1 MIGKVAASST
11 PNSLPRRQVLVCL
24 GLAFMALLGYLAN
37 TSTCQGS
44 EKRVVLGREPRNLA
58 DADIDGL
65 VRKHNFFDIRRNPGG
80 TFTSPLASLS
90 YGSDLVVLDQTTGLV
105 WQQSGSPRY
114 MDWKAA
120 GMYIRELNEERFAGF
135 DQWRLPTVAELASL
149 LRADKTATGL
159 HVDSVFDPHQAW
171 CWTSDQRGEGFPYL
185 VSFFHGTIDW
195 KFECGL
201 VFVRA
206 VASAAEFQSRR
217 QEPKTISV
225 CRPSGSLY
233 TNSVGMKFA
242 LIPAGSFLMGSPE
255 EEPGR
260 TADEG
265 PRHHVT
271 LTRPFYLGVT
281 EVTQGQWRAVMDDN
295 PSFFRGHDL
304 PVENVSWDECQ
315 EFIRRLNE
323 REKTNRYRL
332 PSEAE
337 WEYAC
342 RAGSDRRFSF
352 GEDVGPAVNRDKLR
366 YYFGD
371 EGDELGAYA
380 WYGNVSGNVT
390 HPVALKKPNAW
401 GLYDMHGNVAEWCKD
416 WYGPYPAA
424 DQTDPQGSAQG
435 TFRVLRGGDY
445 GFGTWS
451 VRSARRDHQPP
462 ESRSAQWGLRVVI
475 DAE

>member
-1 MIGKVAASST
+1 M
-11 PNSLPRRQVLVCL
+11 
-24 GLAFMALLGYLAN
+24 
-37 TSTCQGS
+37 
-44 EKRVVLGREPRNLA
+44 
-58 DADIDGL
+58 
-65 VRKHNFFDIRRNPGG
+65 
-80 TFTSPLASLS
+80 
-90 YGSDLVVLDQTTGLV
+90 
-105 WQQSGSPRY
+105 
-114 MDWKAA
+114 
-120 GMYIRELNEERFAGF
+120 
-135 DQWRLPTVAELASL
+135 
-149 LRADKTATGL
+149 
-159 HVDSVFDPHQAW
+159 
-171 CWTSDQRGEGFPYL
+171 
-185 VSFFHGTIDW
+185 IDW

-206 VASAAEFQSRR
+206 VASEAEFRNRR
-217 QEPKTISV
+217 QEPETISV
-225 CRPSGSLY
+225 CRPSGTLY
-233 TNSVGMKFA
+233 TNGVGVKFT
-242 LIPAGSFLMGSPE
+242 LIPAGSFHMGSPE

-271 LTRPFYLGVT
+271 FTKPFYLGVT
-281 EVTQGQWRAVMDDN
+281 EVTQGQWRAVMDYN

-315 EFIRRLNE
+315 DFIRRLNE

-352 GEDVGPAVNRDKLR
+352 GDDVGAAVNREKLR

-371 EGDELGAYA
+371 EGEELGAYA
-380 WYGNVSGNVT
+380 WYGNVSGNET
-390 HPVALKKPNAW
+390 HPVALKKPNAL

-416 WYGPYPAA
+416 WYGPYPAE
-424 DQTDPQGSAQG
+424 DQTDPEGSAQG
-435 TFRVLRGGDY
+435 TSRVLRGGGY

-462 ESRSAQWGLRVVI
+462 QSRSAQWGFRVVV